1 MAIPMPMNENI
12 YEYPVDGTLDLHM
25 FRPGEAKSALAD
37 YLAACRLRGILHVR
51 IIHGKGQGVLRGMVR
66 SYLEK
71 CPFVRE
77 FSTPADSSGWGATIA
92 LLDPLE
98 TGRGDHPGNG

>member
-1 MAIPMPMNENI
+1 MMENI
-12 YEYPVDGTLDLHM
+12 FEYPVDGTLDLHM

-37 YLAACRLRGILHVR
+37 YLSECRIRGILHVR
-51 IIHGKGQGVLRGMVR
+51 IIHGKGRGVLREMVR
-66 SYLEK
+66 SYLGK

-92 LLDPLE
+92 LLDPIE
-98 TGRGDHPGNG
+98 RE